1 MVRSSGTLRTPK
13 AVPHLDFRT
22 ISCRFPDVFV
32 QFQSKIAETPIFGFP
47 SHGSKIDRLR
57 GSLAWIKNRPS
68 SGFLGMDQKSTVFG
82 VPWHGSHHIRSHH
95 IRSNHIRSHHI
106 RSHQIRSDQ
115 ITSHHITS
123 HHIRSDQI
131 TSHHITSHH
140 ITSQH
145 GPGAKRQTM
154 ARNGSGIYEN
164 QHNLVK
170 MARNFDA
177 SPAVTTGMRQDPYV
191 GPFYRVSGSKRPGR
205 RHGAP
210 AL

>member
-1 MVRSSGTLRTPK
+1 MVLYIALRAGECLYCPEIGSSRPGPRPRPR
-13 AVPHLDFRT
+13 PH
-22 ISCRFPDVFV
+22 
-32 QFQSKIAETPIFGFP
+32 
-47 SHGSKIDRLR
+47 
-57 GSLAWIKNRPS
+57 
-68 SGFLGMDQKSTVFG
+68 
-82 VPWHGSHHIRSHH
+82 
-95 IRSNHIRSHHI
+95 
-106 RSHQIRSDQ
+106 Q

-123 HHIRSDQI
+123 HQIRSDQI

-145 GPGAKRQTM
+145 GPGAKRQKM
-154 ARNGSGIYEN
+154 ARNGSGMDEN

-177 SPAVTTGMRQDPYV
+177 SPAVTTGMPQDPYL
-191 GPFYRVSGSKRPGR
+191 GSKREVSGSIRPGR